1 MRAATTSAVAATP
14 DIAASAVSVSN
25 CGDMLPCFA
34 RKLRLG
40 P

>member
-25 CGDMLPCFA
+25 CGDLLF
-34 RKLRLG
+34 R
-40 P
+40 